1 MGKVLLYASIAVT
14 LATTALGFINK
25 GKLATTQ
32 GDLASSQQVVQQKT
46 AAVEQAQKD
55 LTSAKATIETVTA
68 EKTQAL
74 SQVETLKTEVDKNK
88 TQVADLTTQITAKTT
103 EVTELDAKL
112 KEAETKLAAAT
123 TGTAT
128 PTTGTSAEDQ
138 AKIQELETLVTKL
151 QADLNTSH
159 TQLETMVK
167 ERNDRIAL
175 KMRNGL
181 EGRILA
187 VNQAWNFVVLNLGDK
202 NGVVGNAEMLIKRG
216 NQLVGKVRV
225 TSVEPSTSIADIV
238 ANSVPRGVSIQPGDN
253 VIYQATAE

>member
-25 GKLATTQ
+25 GKLSTAKEELATSEKAVT
-32 GDLASSQQVVQQKT
+32 DKT
-46 AAVEQAQKD
+46 TALNQAQGELKK
-55 LTSAKATIETVTA
+55 AKAEVETASA
-68 EKTQAL
+68 EKTQAVA
-74 SQVETLKTEVDKNK
+74 QAETMKTDLEKNK

-103 EVTELDAKL
+103 EVAKLTADLEALKAKPTDPGVVGNPLEDTVKQLQAQIEEGKVVIAEQKTKLDA
-112 KEAETKLAAAT
+112 AQ
-123 TGTAT
+123 GR
-128 PTTGTSAEDQ
+128 
-138 AKIQELETLVTKL
+138 VTKL
-151 QADLNTSH
+151 EEDNSRRLASKL
-159 TQLETMVK
+159 
-167 ERNDRIAL
+167 RP
-175 KMRNGL
+175 GL

-202 NGVVGNAEMLIKRG
+202 NGVVGNAELLIKRG
-216 NQLVGKVRV
+216 TQLIGKVRI

>member
-25 GKLATTQ
+25 NSLTATKEKLVTAEDTVTK
-32 GDLASSQQVVQQKT
+32 KT
-46 AAVEQAQKD
+46 AAIEQAQKD
-55 LTSAKATIETVTA
+55 ITAGKEKLATVTA
-68 EKTQAL
+68 EKDQATA
-74 SQVETLKTEVDKNK
+74 QAETLKTDLEKNK
-88 TQVADLTTQITAKTT
+88 TQVTDLTTQIAAKTT
-103 EVTELDAKL
+103 EVTKLTADLEEAKKKGPTEGSGGVNPLDETVKQLQAQIEEGKVVI
-112 KEAETKLAAAT
+112 AEQKTKLD
-123 TGTAT
+123 
-128 PTTGTSAEDQ
+128 SAQ
-138 AKIQELETLVTKL
+138 SRVTKL
-151 QADLNTSH
+151 EEDNARRLASK
-159 TQLETMVK
+159 L
-167 ERNDRIAL
+167 RP
-175 KMRNGL
+175 GL

>member
-1 MGKVLLYASIAVT
+1 MGKVFLYASIAVT

-25 GKLATTQ
+25 NKLSDTK
-32 GDLASSQQVVQQKT
+32 GELASSEKTVKDKT
-46 AAVEQAQKD
+46 AVIEQAQKD
-55 LTSAKATIETVTA
+55 IKAGKEKLETVTA
-68 EKTQAL
+68 EKDQVAAQA
-74 SQVETLKTEVDKNK
+74 ETLKTDLEKNK
-88 TQVADLTTQITAKTT
+88 KDAADLKTQIDAKTT
-103 EVTELDAKL
+103 EVA
-112 KEAETKLAAAT
+112 KLAADLEEAKKKVDAN
-123 TGTAT
+123 TGAV
-128 PTTGTSAEDQ
+128 PPAGGMSAEDQ
-138 AKIQELETLVTKL
+138 AKMQEKETLITKL
-151 QADLNTSH
+151 QGDLDASR
-159 TQLETMVK
+159 TQLEGLRK
-167 ERNDRIAL
+167 EKIDRTLL

-216 NQLVGKVRV
+216 SQLVGKVRV